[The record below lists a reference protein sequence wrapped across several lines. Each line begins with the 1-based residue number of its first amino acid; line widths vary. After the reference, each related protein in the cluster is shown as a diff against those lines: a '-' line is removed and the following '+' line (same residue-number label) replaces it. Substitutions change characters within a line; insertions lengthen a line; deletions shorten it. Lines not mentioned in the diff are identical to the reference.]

1 MASITEIRQQYPE
14 YSDLTDTELADA
26 FHKNF
31 YSDIPKEQFYK
42 TLGISNQP
50 IVDPLTAETNK
61 AALTSIGSSI
71 PEPVKEA
78 ASAAGEAIQSG
89 WEALPEVVK
98 SPLRSTGN
106 FMLDAIDILNRP
118 FQAVAVASK
127 QFGKEL
133 APEVKPGAASE
144 LPAIYRAVTKEG
156 AASRIAAAAKRGFKG
171 EERASTQELLSDEFR
186 RANPVTSAVVG
197 FGGDVLIDPLKAS
210 VVSMPFK
217 VAKQTISAIPEATT
231 IATRL
236 TDNELFRA
244 FNITTGDVDRTREL
258 FNNYRYLRDKA
269 KFEGVQDAKR
279 LNNEIKALSKQSGIP
294 AEELK
299 AKIVHDIETG
309 QLSNAQIGQI
319 EQNIV
324 ARNRELLEQQRAAG
338 VDIGDLG
345 ETYMPHIISKEADDI
360 LAKADRKNF
369 YGIRPSA
376 KSPSAVARDLE
387 GTVAEINAKNI
398 YGTNKFFI
406 DDPAILLGTAEFRA
420 ANAIAGKKFLNDIQQ
435 LGVKADDAPSNY
447 VTIPEVPGLKFAPEV
462 ARLADRSYRVLTDAS
477 EMNKFLKVYDG
488 AQNWWKMWSL
498 GIRPAYHAKNVV
510 GNVWN
515 AYLGGLTNP
524 KTYGDAAVFQ
534 TKLAQNKLTGTI
546 AGKPTQELYDE
557 MSKRGVFGEGQYGG
571 GEFPRVLERE
581 LAPTKATDFITPS
594 TRNAFLRAGFK
605 VGQTL
610 EDNARIAL
618 FLDQVKK
625 GKSYD
630 EAGKHVQKYLFDY
643 GDVSPLE
650 QSTLKRVMP
659 FYTWSRKNIP
669 LQLEAIVAHPDKLS
683 KLGLGISNVQQ
694 AAGMDSIPDP
704 SQVPEYLTE
713 KAPVYVG
720 QDKENAVVS
729 AVTLENLLP
738 FFDLGPFTR
747 FLNTPTVP
755 KGLLESGLQGPLEFI
770 VGSSSPFIKA
780 PIEYLLNYDTFKKRE
795 IQEFEGQTADLFGIE
810 VPVHTAKLLSNIVL
824 LNELD
829 RLNPGGIF
837 GVRTKDP
844 ATGEIT
850 SKPSIFGTT
859 RESRADLPEEQ
870 RQAQAL
876 TGVRIFDINMDEAE
890 YNRMRKIT
898 GEIKKLQGKMKN
910 AAKSERDRYFNQ
922 AEEALENY
930 LNSWD
935 QLEEEIEARKAQR

>member
-1 MASITEIRQQYPE
+1 MDVRMPDGTIITNVPE
-14 YSDLTDTELADA
+14 GITQDELLQRLS
-26 FHKNF
+26 KL
-31 YSDIPKEQFYK
+31 K
-42 TLGISNQP
+42 P
-50 IVDPLTAETNK
+50 IEDPLTAETNK
-61 AALTSIGSSI
+61 AALSAIGSSI

-106 FMLDAIDILNRP
+106 FMLDALEVLNKP

-186 RANPVTSAVVG
+186 KANPVTSAVVG
-197 FGGDVLIDPLKAS
+197 FGGDVIIDPLKAS

-217 VAKQTISAIPEATT
+217 VTKQAISAIPEATT

-244 FNITTGDVDRTREL
+244 FNITTGDVDKTREL

-279 LNNEIKALSKQSGIP
+279 LNNQIKALSKQSGIP

-360 LAKADRKNF
+360 LTKADRKNF
-369 YGIRPSA
+369 YGIRPSG

-435 LGVKADDAPSNY
+435 LGIKADDAPSNY
-447 VTIPEVPGLKFAPEV
+447 VTIPEVQGLKFAPEV

-488 AQNWWKMWSL
+488 ATNWWKMWSL
-498 GIRPAYHAKNVV
+498 GIRPAYHTKNVV

-594 TRNAFLRAGFK
+594 TRNAVLRAGFK

-618 FLDQVKK
+618 FLNQVKK

-643 GDVSPLE
+643 GDISPFE

-795 IQEFEGQTADLFGIE
+795 IKEFEGQTADLFGIE

-837 GVRTKDP
+837 GVRIKDA

-935 QLEEEIEARKAQR
+935 QLEEEIEARKDQR

>member
-1 MASITEIRQQYPE
+1 MAKWETIGVPSNDGWEDVGSIST
-14 YSDLTDTELADA
+14 
-26 FHKNF
+26 K
-31 YSDIPKEQFYK
+31 
-42 TLGISNQP
+42 P
-50 IVDPLTAETNK
+50 IEDPLTAETNK
-61 AALTSIGSSI
+61 AALSAIGSSI

-106 FMLDAIDILNRP
+106 YMLDALAFLNRP

-133 APEVKPGAASE
+133 APEIKPGAASE
-144 LPAIYRAVTKEG
+144 LPAIYRAITKEG
-156 AASRIAAAAKRGFKG
+156 AAGRIAAAAKRGFKG
-171 EERASTQELLSDEFR
+171 EERASAQELLSDEFR
-186 RANPVTSAVVG
+186 KANPVTSSIVG
-197 FGGDVLIDPLKAS
+197 FGGDVLLDPLKGS

-217 VAKQTISAIPEATT
+217 VTKQAISAIPEATT

-244 FNITTGDVDRTREL
+244 FNITTGDVDKTREL

-269 KFEGVQDAKR
+269 KFEGAKGAKR

-294 AEELK
+294 ADELK

-319 EQNIV
+319 EQNII

-345 ETYMPHIISKEADDI
+345 ETYMPHIRSAELDELVNKPQ
-360 LAKADRKNF
+360 KKNF
-369 YGIRPSA
+369 DGISPSA
-376 KSPSAVARDLE
+376 KSPSAISREVE

-406 DDPAILLGTAEFRA
+406 DDPAVMLGTAEFRA
-420 ANAIAGKKFLNDIQQ
+420 ANAIAGKKFLNDVQQ
-435 LGVKADDAPSNY
+435 LGIKADEAPSNY
-447 VTIPEVPGLKFAPEV
+447 KEIPGVSGLKFAPEV
-462 ARLADRSYRVLTDAS
+462 ANLANRSYKVLTDEQ
-477 EMNKFLKVYDG
+477 EMRKFLKVYDG
-488 AQNWWKMWSL
+488 ATNWWKMWSL

-581 LAPTKATDFITPS
+581 LAPTKVTDFITPS

-630 EAGKHVQKYLFDY
+630 QAGKHVQKYLFDY
-643 GDVSPLE
+643 GDVSPFE

-694 AAGMDSIPDP
+694 AAGVDYIPDP

-747 FLNTPTVP
+747 FLNTPVVP
-755 KGLLESGLQGPLEFI
+755 KGVLESGSQGLLDFFLSSANPFAKSLLEY
-770 VGSSSPFIKA
+770 A
-780 PIEYLLNYDTFKKRE
+780 LNYDTFKKRA
-795 IQEFEGQTADLFGIE
+795 IQEFEGQTTDMFGVEI
-810 VPVHTAKLLSNIVL
+810 PVHMAKVLSIMVA

-837 GVRTKDP
+837 GVRTRDP

-898 GEIKKLQGKMKN
+898 GEIKKLQGKIRN